1 VAKRWRAFNQKKT
14 KSISIKK
21 MKKIL
26 FLIIICQLS
35 CKSQTDCPEGINL
48 LPMYGE
54 VKKCEQQIELDN
66 EFILE
71 SEKQFK
77 NRKEASEYYVSKG
90 WEYFYKDDNDTSMK
104 RFNQAWLLDNTNSQI
119 YWGFGNLLGRKKEF
133 EKSIKYLQ
141 KSLELE
147 PNNAKVYECISTSYG
162 QLYLKTKDIKYLDLR
177 INNLNKAL
185 KIEPNNGRTLGEL
198 ASSYSYLMQKDS
210 LIKYIKKTDE
220 IDSKFINPKVREIA
234 EKK

>member
-1 VAKRWRAFNQKKT
+1 
-14 KSISIKK
+14 

-26 FLIIICQLS
+26 FLIILSQLS

-48 LPMYGE
+48 LPMYGD

-77 NRKEASEYYVSKG
+77 DRKEASQYYVSKG

-141 KSLELE
+141 KSLEIE
-147 PNNAKVYECISTSYG
+147 PKNAKVYECISISYG
-162 QLYLKTKDIKYLDLR
+162 QLYLKTKDVKYLNLR
-177 INNLNKAL
+177 IKNLNKAL

-198 ASSYSYLMQKDS
+198 ASTYSYLMQKDS
-210 LIKYIKKTDE
+210 LIKYINKTDE

-234 EKK
+234 VQK

>member
-1 VAKRWRAFNQKKT
+1 
-14 KSISIKK
+14 

-26 FLIIICQLS
+26 FLILLSQLS